1 MNYRTIKNMVIA
13 SKVQCSFGPLWPLQ
27 KEHLLALCILCVTY
41 GVQYSC
47 WCLVIRYFNT
57 IFIYVCRY
65 MFGSLFYNV
74 GRTHLRILLNY
85 EKINIVSSCG
95 IIQKSHKM
103 LAEASAFVCFHMILP
118 GSLFYPTSCSV
129 SQFIPFF
136 SIITY

>member
-1 MNYRTIKNMVIA
+1 
-13 SKVQCSFGPLWPLQ
+13 
-27 KEHLLALCILCVTY
+27 
-41 GVQYSC
+41 
-47 WCLVIRYFNT
+47 
-57 IFIYVCRY
+57 

-85 EKINIVSSCG
+85 EKINIVNSCG

-103 LAEASAFVCFHMILP
+103 LAEASAFVCFYMILP
-118 GSLFYPTSCSV
+118 RSLFYPTSCPI